1 MLLPRRAAMRARA
14 IAFMSIV
21 APVAAHAG
29 TFGDDVTFLRAHTEV
44 VVLESGRARVAVAP
58 AWQGRVV
65 TSTAGGAGASYGWI
79 NRALVA
85 SGKTLPHMT
94 PYGGEDRLWLGPE
107 GGQFSLFFKKGDPF
121 DFDHW
126 QTPAPLDTEAWK
138 VTARDADR
146 VSVVRPMKLT
156 NHAGTT
162 FDLRVER
169 VVRLLGAASVK
180 ESCGQAPGEALSWV
194 AYQSEN
200 RLVNAGRAPWTRAGG
215 LPSIWILGMF
225 NPSPATTVVVP
236 AAPGAAAND
245 LYFGKVPPERLVKKG
260 DTFFFRG
267 DGQQRGKIGLR
278 PQHAKAVL
286 GSWDAANRVLTVVW
300 YNRPAGARPYVNSLW
315 PPQKDPFGGDA
326 VNAYN
331 DGAPAPGVKPLGPF
345 YELETSS
352 PAAELAPGASL
363 DHVHRTM
370 HFQGERAP
378 LEAMAR
384 ACLGVGLAEIEGAFR
399 ASSAATPPAR

>member
-1 MLLPRRAAMRARA
+1 MRTMGIVLMLAAAPAARA
-14 IAFMSIV
+14 D
-21 APVAAHAG
+21 
-29 TFGDDVTFLRAHTEV
+29 TFGAEVKFLRGHTDL
-44 VVLESGRARVAVAP
+44 VVLGSGGARVAVAP

-65 TSTAGGAGASYGWI
+65 TSTAGGDGGQSYGWI
-79 NRALVA
+79 NRDLVA

-107 GGQFSLFFKKGDPF
+107 GGQFSIFFKKGDPF

-126 QTPAPLDTEAWK
+126 QTPAALDTEAWA
-138 VTARDADR
+138 VTAKNASR
-146 VSVVRPMKLT
+146 VTVARPMKLT
-156 NHAGTT
+156 NRAGTA

-169 VVRLLGAASVK
+169 TVRLLDAGSVK
-180 ESCGQAPGEALSWV
+180 ESCGHIPPRALTWV

-215 LPSIWILGMF
+215 LLSIWILGMF

-236 AAPGAAAND
+236 AAPGAVVND
-245 LYFGKVPPERLVKKG
+245 VYFGKVPPERLVKQG
-260 DTFFFRG
+260 DTFYFRG
-267 DGQQRGKIGLR
+267 DGQQRGKIGLGPR
-278 PQHAKAVL
+278 HARAVL
-286 GSWDAANRVLTVVW
+286 GSYDAANRVLTVVW
-300 YNRPAGARPYVNSLW
+300 YNRPAGPRPYVNSLW
-315 PPQKDPFGGDA
+315 PPQKDPFAGDA

-352 PAAELAPGASL
+352 PAAELAPGAAL

-370 HFQGERAP
+370 HFQGPPPA
-378 LEAMAR
+378 LDAMAR
-384 ACLGVGLAEIEGAFR
+384 ACLGVGLAEIEGAFK
-399 ASSAATPPAR
+399 ASSDARPPAP

>member
-1 MLLPRRAAMRARA
+1 MLLPRRVEMRTMGIVLLLAAAPAARA
-14 IAFMSIV
+14 D
-21 APVAAHAG
+21 
-29 TFGDDVTFLRAHTEV
+29 TFGADVKFLRGHTDL
-44 VVLESGRARVAVAP
+44 VVLGSGGARVAVAP

-65 TSTAGGAGASYGWI
+65 TSTAGGDDGHSYGWI
-79 NRALVA
+79 NRDLVA

-107 GGQFSLFFKKGDPF
+107 GGQFSIFFKKGDPF

-126 QTPAPLDTEAWK
+126 QTPAALDTEAWA
-138 VTARDADR
+138 VTAKDASHVT
-146 VSVVRPMKLT
+146 VSRPMKLT
-156 NHAGTT
+156 NHAGTA

-169 VVRLLGAASVK
+169 TVRLLDAGSVK
-180 ESCGQAPGEALSWV
+180 QSCGHIPPRALTWV

-200 RLVNAGRAPWTRAGG
+200 RLVNAGRVPWTRAGG
-215 LPSIWILGMF
+215 LLSIWILGMM

-236 AAPGAAAND
+236 AAPGAAVND
-245 LYFGKVPPERLVKKG
+245 VYFGKVPPERLVKKG
-260 DTFFFRG
+260 DTFYFRG
-267 DGQQRGKIGLR
+267 DGQQRGKIGLGPR
-278 PQHAKAVL
+278 HARAVL
-286 GSWDAANRVLTVVW
+286 GSYDAASRVLTVVW
-300 YNRPAGARPYVNSLW
+300 YNRPAGPRPYVNSLW

-352 PAAELAPGASL
+352 PAAELAPGAAL

-370 HFQGERAP
+370 HFQGAP
-378 LEAMAR
+378 PALDAVAR
-384 ACLGVGLAEIEGAFR
+384 ACLGVGLAEIEGAFK
-399 ASSAATPPAR
+399 ASSGARPSAR